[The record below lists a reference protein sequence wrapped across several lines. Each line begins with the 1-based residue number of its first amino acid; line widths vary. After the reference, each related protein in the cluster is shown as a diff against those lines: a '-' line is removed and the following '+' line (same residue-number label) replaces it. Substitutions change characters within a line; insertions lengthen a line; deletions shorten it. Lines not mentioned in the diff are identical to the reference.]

1 MSICAEN
8 ITWKAGKKVIVNN
21 VSLRVPRG
29 ETVGLLGP
37 NGCGKSSLL
46 RVLAGLRRPDAGRVT
61 LDGQDIARMA
71 KKQLARRV
79 AFVEQHGMTE
89 ANMRV
94 RDVVRL
100 GRIPHHSPFSNWSA
114 QDDEAIAAALQ
125 RVAMLEK
132 SEQGWLSLSGG
143 ERQRVHIA
151 RALAQSPSEI
161 LLDRDAAGADPRQ
174 RDAGGDFVRRAAVG
188 RFPGENQ
195 NRDLPLPRQK
205 AHSFHR
211 LGWADMPLFSLRPA
225 ATLWPPVLLGSQF
238 VFNIGFYAV
247 VPFLALFLRDDML
260 LSGGLIGLIL
270 GLRTFSQQGMFI
282 LGGTLADRYG
292 AKAIILAG
300 CVVRVA
306 GFLLLA
312 CGASLWPIILGAC
325 LTGVGGALFS
335 PSIEALLAR
344 AGTHSQANGKRSR
357 AEWFALFAVCG
368 ELGAVI
374 GPVAGGVLSGIGFR
388 HIALAGAGIF
398 LLALA
403 VLFFCLPA
411 DGHTTTTRRR
421 VPWWT
426 PLRQPRFVAFILA
439 YSSWLLS
446 YNQLY
451 LALPVEI
458 QRSGGR
464 EQDLAP
470 LFMLASLLIITL
482 QLPLARF
489 ARRMGAVRIL
499 PVGFLLLS
507 ASFASVALFAAAP
520 PAEGWLR
527 LMPAAGFVTLLTLG
541 QMLLVPA
548 AKDLI
553 PLFAEESTLGAHYGA
568 LATAGGCAVLAGNLL
583 LGHLLDQALI
593 PSPQAVYPWLLLAL
607 FPLCSAVA
615 LRAIC
620 RPLAAT

>member
-1 MSICAEN
+1 
-8 ITWKAGKKVIVNN
+8 
-21 VSLRVPRG
+21 
-29 ETVGLLGP
+29 
-37 NGCGKSSLL
+37 
-46 RVLAGLRRPDAGRVT
+46 
-61 LDGQDIARMA
+61 
-71 KKQLARRV
+71 
-79 AFVEQHGMTE
+79 
-89 ANMRV
+89 
-94 RDVVRL
+94 
-100 GRIPHHSPFSNWSA
+100 
-114 QDDEAIAAALQ
+114 
-125 RVAMLEK
+125 
-132 SEQGWLSLSGG
+132 
-143 ERQRVHIA
+143 
-151 RALAQSPSEI
+151 
-161 LLDRDAAGADPRQ
+161 
-174 RDAGGDFVRRAAVG
+174 
-188 RFPGENQ
+188 
-195 NRDLPLPRQK
+195 
-205 AHSFHR
+205 
-211 LGWADMPLFSLRPA
+211 MPLFSLRPA

-312 CGASLWPIILGAC
+312 CGASLWAIILGAC

-403 VLFFCLPA
+403 VLFFGLPA

-482 QLPLARF
+482 QLLSPASPGEWAPCASCRWAFCCCRLPLPAWRYS
-489 ARRMGAVRIL
+489 
-499 PVGFLLLS
+499 PPPHPPKVGC
-507 ASFASVALFAAAP
+507 
-520 PAEGWLR
+520 G
-527 LMPAAGFVTLLTLG
+527 
-541 QMLLVPA
+541 
-548 AKDLI
+548 
-553 PLFAEESTLGAHYGA
+553 
-568 LATAGGCAVLAGNLL
+568 
-583 LGHLLDQALI
+583 
-593 PSPQAVYPWLLLAL
+593 
-607 FPLCSAVA
+607 
-615 LRAIC
+615 
-620 RPLAAT
+620 

>member
-1 MSICAEN
+1 
-8 ITWKAGKKVIVNN
+8 
-21 VSLRVPRG
+21 
-29 ETVGLLGP
+29 
-37 NGCGKSSLL
+37 
-46 RVLAGLRRPDAGRVT
+46 
-61 LDGQDIARMA
+61 
-71 KKQLARRV
+71 
-79 AFVEQHGMTE
+79 
-89 ANMRV
+89 
-94 RDVVRL
+94 
-100 GRIPHHSPFSNWSA
+100 
-114 QDDEAIAAALQ
+114 
-125 RVAMLEK
+125 
-132 SEQGWLSLSGG
+132 
-143 ERQRVHIA
+143 
-151 RALAQSPSEI
+151 
-161 LLDRDAAGADPRQ
+161 
-174 RDAGGDFVRRAAVG
+174 
-188 RFPGENQ
+188 
-195 NRDLPLPRQK
+195 
-205 AHSFHR
+205 
-211 LGWADMPLFSLRPA
+211 MPLFSLRPA

-312 CGASLWPIILGAC
+312 CGASLWPIILGA
-325 LTGVGGALFS
+325 
-335 PSIEALLAR
+335 
-344 AGTHSQANGKRSR
+344 GTHSQANGRRSR

-499 PVGFLLLS
+499 PLGFLLLS

>member
-1 MSICAEN
+1 
-8 ITWKAGKKVIVNN
+8 
-21 VSLRVPRG
+21 
-29 ETVGLLGP
+29 
-37 NGCGKSSLL
+37 
-46 RVLAGLRRPDAGRVT
+46 
-61 LDGQDIARMA
+61 
-71 KKQLARRV
+71 
-79 AFVEQHGMTE
+79 
-89 ANMRV
+89 
-94 RDVVRL
+94 
-100 GRIPHHSPFSNWSA
+100 
-114 QDDEAIAAALQ
+114 
-125 RVAMLEK
+125 
-132 SEQGWLSLSGG
+132 
-143 ERQRVHIA
+143 
-151 RALAQSPSEI
+151 
-161 LLDRDAAGADPRQ
+161 
-174 RDAGGDFVRRAAVG
+174 
-188 RFPGENQ
+188 
-195 NRDLPLPRQK
+195 
-205 AHSFHR
+205 
-211 LGWADMPLFSLRPA
+211 MPLFPLRPA

-247 VPFLALFLRDDML
+247 VPFLALFLRDEML

-282 LGGTLADRYG
+282 IGGTLADRYG

-306 GFLLLA
+306 GYLLLA
-312 CGASLWPIILGAC
+312 CGTTLEPIILGAC

-344 AGTHSQANGKRSR
+344 TGTHSQANGKRSR

-374 GPVAGGVLSGIGFR
+374 GPVAGGLLSGIGFR
-388 HIALAGAGIF
+388 HIALAGAGLF
-398 LLALA
+398 LLALL

-411 DGHTTTTRRR
+411 DGQRTQTRSR
-421 VPWWT
+421 VPWWA

-458 QRSGGR
+458 QRAGGR

-489 ARRMGAVRIL
+489 ARRIGAVRIL

-507 ASFASVALFAAAP
+507 ASFVSVALFAASP
-520 PAEGWLR
+520 PAAGWLR
-527 LMPAAGFVTLLTLG
+527 LLPSACFVTLLTLG
-541 QMLLVPA
+541 QMLLVPS

-583 LGHLLDQALI
+583 LGHLLDQALT

>member
-1 MSICAEN
+1 
-8 ITWKAGKKVIVNN
+8 
-21 VSLRVPRG
+21 
-29 ETVGLLGP
+29 
-37 NGCGKSSLL
+37 
-46 RVLAGLRRPDAGRVT
+46 
-61 LDGQDIARMA
+61 
-71 KKQLARRV
+71 
-79 AFVEQHGMTE
+79 
-89 ANMRV
+89 
-94 RDVVRL
+94 
-100 GRIPHHSPFSNWSA
+100 
-114 QDDEAIAAALQ
+114 
-125 RVAMLEK
+125 
-132 SEQGWLSLSGG
+132 
-143 ERQRVHIA
+143 
-151 RALAQSPSEI
+151 
-161 LLDRDAAGADPRQ
+161 
-174 RDAGGDFVRRAAVG
+174 
-188 RFPGENQ
+188 
-195 NRDLPLPRQK
+195 
-205 AHSFHR
+205 
-211 LGWADMPLFSLRPA
+211 
-225 ATLWPPVLLGSQF
+225 
-238 VFNIGFYAV
+238 
-247 VPFLALFLRDDML
+247 ML

-344 AGTHSQANGKRSR
+344 AGTLSQANGKRSR

-458 QRSGGR
+458 QTFRRPRAGSGAALYAGLAVDYHPPAPSRPLRPANGR
-464 EQDLAP
+464 RAHPAGGLSA
-470 LFMLASLLIITL
+470 A
-482 QLPLARF
+482 
-489 ARRMGAVRIL
+489 
-499 PVGFLLLS
+499 VGFLCQRGVIRRRPTRRRL
-507 ASFASVALFAAAP
+507 
-520 PAEGWLR
+520 LR

-607 FPLCSAVA
+607 FPLCSASPCGRSVA
-615 LRAIC
+615 RWRQHDAERVTARSGSEPTIKYTAWG
-620 RPLAAT
+620 R

>member
-1 MSICAEN
+1 M
-8 ITWKAGKKVIVNN
+8 
-21 VSLRVPRG
+21 
-29 ETVGLLGP
+29 
-37 NGCGKSSLL
+37 
-46 RVLAGLRRPDAGRVT
+46 
-61 LDGQDIARMA
+61 
-71 KKQLARRV
+71 
-79 AFVEQHGMTE
+79 
-89 ANMRV
+89 
-94 RDVVRL
+94 
-100 GRIPHHSPFSNWSA
+100 
-114 QDDEAIAAALQ
+114 
-125 RVAMLEK
+125 
-132 SEQGWLSLSGG
+132 
-143 ERQRVHIA
+143 
-151 RALAQSPSEI
+151 
-161 LLDRDAAGADPRQ
+161 
-174 RDAGGDFVRRAAVG
+174 
-188 RFPGENQ
+188 
-195 NRDLPLPRQK
+195 
-205 AHSFHR
+205 
-211 LGWADMPLFSLRPA
+211 
-225 ATLWPPVLLGSQF
+225 
-238 VFNIGFYAV
+238 
-247 VPFLALFLRDDML
+247 
-260 LSGGLIGLIL
+260 
-270 GLRTFSQQGMFI
+270 
-282 LGGTLADRYG
+282 
-292 AKAIILAG
+292 
-300 CVVRVA
+300 
-306 GFLLLA
+306 
-312 CGASLWPIILGAC
+312 
-325 LTGVGGALFS
+325 
-335 PSIEALLAR
+335 
-344 AGTHSQANGKRSR
+344 
-357 AEWFALFAVCG
+357 
-368 ELGAVI
+368 I

-548 AKDLI
+548 AKRSDPAVRRGVDAGR
-553 PLFAEESTLGAHYGA
+553 PLRSARHRRRVRGVSW
-568 LATAGGCAVLAGNLL
+568 NLL
-583 LGHLLDQALI
+583 LGHLLLTVRFI
-593 PSPQAVYPWLLLAL
+593 PSPQAVYPRFCWRCFRCAA
-607 FPLCSAVA
+607 PSPCGQSVA
-615 LRAIC
+615 RWRQHDAERATARSGSEPTIKYTA
-620 RPLAAT
+620 RGR